1 MKFTVRDPLGAACV
15 PPNYRTNSARL
26 RPPLLPTR
34 LDLRPPRRLRER
46 ALVCTLCAALDN
58 KGAMQDKPP
67 ASPEP
72 LILPR
77 GIRFP
82 QPHEFPPGTEAEQT
96 RIDRAQV
103 TTGYRL
109 LPNTGG
115 GYAAYIE
122 ANAHAINLFA
132 VFYDLALTLLPRVAA
147 PIIAIQGADT
157 YTGPYT
163 IRAAAL
169 RLFEPHIQA
178 LQHDGF
184 LAFGLI
190 CQRDGVTD
198 QVFVQPSKHLQ
209 IWTNQPVVARAVLA
223 QHRIP
228 EVPDLQVMDQYLL
241 VREPFQTQEGAA
253 AWPLVLEH
261 VRAAFTTLPP
271 PER

>member
-1 MKFTVRDPLGAACV
+1 
-15 PPNYRTNSARL
+15 
-26 RPPLLPTR
+26 
-34 LDLRPPRRLRER
+34 
-46 ALVCTLCAALDN
+46 
-58 KGAMQDKPP
+58 MQDKPP

-82 QPHEFPPGTEAEQT
+82 RPHEFPPGTEAEQA
-96 RIDRAQV
+96 RVDQAQV

-109 LPNTGG
+109 LPNPGAT
-115 GYAAYIE
+115 YAAYIE

-147 PIIAIQGADT
+147 PILGIQDGDT

-190 CQRDGVTD
+190 CERDGVTE

-209 IWTNQPVVARAVLA
+209 VWTNQPAMARTVFAR
-223 QHRIP
+223 HRIP
-228 EVPDLQVMDQYLL
+228 EVPDLRVMNQYPL
-241 VREPFQTQEGAA
+241 VRESIQTPEGNAT
-253 AWPLVLEH
+253 WPLVVEN
-261 VRAAFTTLPP
+261 VRAAFSALPP
-271 PER
+271 PNR